1 VLAEIAPDRAEAV
14 FERGRAFGESRL
26 VCNIHW
32 ASHVIEGCIVAAA
45 TVARLHSNPDFL
57 ADLRDAKSEMEA
69 VRSRGLPPQRDCKC
83 EAEALKQ
90 TPWLA
95 P

>member
-1 VLAEIAPDRAEAV
+1 L
-14 FERGRAFGESRL
+14 ERGRAFGESRL
-26 VCNIHW
+26 VCNVHW
-32 ASHVIEGCIVAAA
+32 ASDVIEGRVIAAA
-45 TVARLHSNPDFL
+45 TVARLHANPDFL
-57 ADLRDAKSEMEA
+57 ADLRNAKSEIEA
-69 VRSRGLPPQRDCKC
+69 ARSKGLPPQRDCHF